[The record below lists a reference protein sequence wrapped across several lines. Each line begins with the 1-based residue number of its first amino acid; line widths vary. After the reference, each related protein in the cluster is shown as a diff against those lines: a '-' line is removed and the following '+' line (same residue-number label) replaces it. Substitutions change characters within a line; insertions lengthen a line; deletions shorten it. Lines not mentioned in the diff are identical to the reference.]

1 MLLIK
6 RWGTKR
12 DEYSGGF
19 GTTSTITSFV
29 LDNAFEFPE
38 EDDVLVLDDSNFD
51 RAVNRFGYLLVEF
64 YAPWC
69 GHCKKLAP
77 EYAKAAT
84 ELRNGKPAHRIAKVD
99 ATAAPKVKSRF
110 EIAGF
115 PTLKMVRTDD
125 KSVDFS
131 GARTADGITSFVR
144 DNAPKGFKLFVLKSK
159 GEARQKLH
167 DEL

>member
-12 DEYSGGF
+12 DEYNGGF
-19 GTTSTITSFV
+19 ATASAITNFV
-29 LDNAFEFPE
+29 MDNALEFPE

-84 ELRNGKPAHRIAKVD
+84 ELRNGKPAHRIAK
-99 ATAAPKVKSRF
+99 
-110 EIAGF
+110 GF
-115 PTLKMVRTDD
+115 PTLKLVRTDD
-125 KSVDFS
+125 KTVDFS
-131 GARTADGITSFVR
+131 GARTADGIASFVR
-144 DNAPKGFKLFVLKSK
+144 DNAPKRFKLFVLKSK